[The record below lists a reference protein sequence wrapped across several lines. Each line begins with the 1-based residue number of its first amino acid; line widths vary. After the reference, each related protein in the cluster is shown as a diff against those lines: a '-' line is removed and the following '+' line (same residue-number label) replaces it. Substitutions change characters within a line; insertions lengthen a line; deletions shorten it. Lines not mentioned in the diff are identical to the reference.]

1 MSSFTHWDINVFL
14 CLLSLGLSDDL
25 IRDWI
30 KKLKKTHEEL
40 VLKNARKY
48 HCDRGKFVDMGGYQ
62 MVYYSRADLSD
73 PSWHFPRAIS
83 KLESIPVEFHNSYEN
98 GPVAKIRHLGINILN
113 LNRIFRQ
120 NFELAYLRRYIN
132 REALEWSRGIHPGRL
147 ILMEKKFRPT
157 GLPIIVGDFYSFGN
171 WCRDISLDSKKNSK
185 EVPEYKKKLIEMDIN
200 RNGWCILQFIRSK
213 DHIDDMY

>member
-30 KKLKKTHEEL
+30 KKLMKTHEEL

-48 HCDRGKFVDMGGYQ
+48 HCFKRSQ
-62 MVYYSRADLSD
+62 QS
-73 PSWHFPRAIS
+73 
-83 KLESIPVEFHNSYEN
+83 VEFHNSYEN
-98 GPVAKIRHLGINILN
+98 GPVAEIRHLGINILN

-132 REALEWSRGIHPGRL
+132 REALEWSRGIHLGRF

-157 GLPIIVGDFYSFGN
+157 GQRPIIVGDFHSFGN
-171 WCRDISLDSKKNSK
+171 WCGDISLDSKKNSK
-185 EVPEYKKKLIEMDIN
+185 EVPEHKKKLIEMDIN
-200 RNGWCILQFIRSK
+200 RNGWCIVQFILNK